1 MSDLKKIYLYRMTH
15 IENVPHIVEH
25 GITHMSSTNAN
36 KSYKSIGDN
45 SIISTRNNF
54 ELPNGKR
61 LGHYIPFYFG
71 TRMPMLYV
79 IQYGYNNVPF
89 TPANNIVYCISSV
102 QQIIDHNLPF
112 IFSNGHAV
120 DGLSDF
126 FEQKD
131 LHNIEKIID
140 KKAIDATYW
149 RKEGDLD
156 LKRRKEAEFLV
167 EKDIPITA
175 IIGWVVFS
183 EEAKESLISIGIT
196 ANTIYVKPTCYF

>member
-1 MSDLKKIYLYRMTH
+1 M
-15 IENVPHIVEH
+15 E
-25 GITHMSSTNAN
+25 
-36 KSYKSIGDN
+36 
-45 SIISTRNNF
+45 
-54 ELPNGKR
+54 
-61 LGHYIPFYFG
+61 
-71 TRMPMLYV
+71 
-79 IQYGYNNVPF
+79 
-89 TPANNIVYCISSV
+89 
-102 QQIIDHNLPF
+102 
-112 IFSNGHAV
+112 
-120 DGLSDF
+120 SDF